1 LQDLRRSYDY
11 GAITK
16 LDLATDPV
24 VQFQRW
30 FNGLLQM
37 ETPKWFEP
45 NAMTLST
52 AELIEGGQVRV
63 TSRIVL
69 LKYIDDGSFVFF
81 TNYRSEKAKQIDTN
95 SHAALNFHWDICDQQ
110 VRVEGTV
117 SKTDAAVSDEYFHA
131 RPIASQLGAIASP
144 QSQVIA
150 DDLDLSVTLKE
161 LEKDYLGSEIP
172 RPEHWGGF
180 RLKPDTIEFW
190 QGKPSRLHDRFRYR
204 RLEGNQWKIER
215 LAP

>member
-1 LQDLRRSYDY
+1 MQDLRRSYEY
-11 GAITK
+11 GTITK
-16 LDLATDPV
+16 LDLLSDPIA
-24 VQFQRW
+24 QFKKW
-30 FNGLLQM
+30 FDNLLQL
-37 ETPKWFEP
+37 ENPKWFEP

-52 AELIEGGQVRV
+52 AEVIDGGHARV

-69 LKYIDDGSFVFF
+69 LKYIDGDSFVFF
-81 TNYRSEKAKQIDTN
+81 TNYRSEKANQLQSN
-95 SHAALNFHWDICDQQ
+95 AHASLNFHWDICDQQ

-144 QSQVIA
+144 QSEVIA
-150 DDLDLSVTLKE
+150 DDLDLSVRLKE
-161 LEKDYLGSEIP
+161 LEEEYQGREIP
-172 RPEHWGGF
+172 RPEHWGGY
-180 RLKPDTIEFW
+180 RLKPETIEFW

-204 RLEGNQWKIER
+204 REGDCAWKIER